1 MKYMLVGGSSGAHL
15 KVRPNPQP
23 AWLQEKSWHKI
34 QEIEQELPDV
44 FHGLADSFAS
54 SKTASV
60 WKKVFESTLPESEK
74 YPEQYGDLSAFN
86 KFYII
91 QALRPDRLIAYSR
104 IYVSQTLGP
113 EYIQPQ
119 TFNLEKSFKDS
130 TNLKPILFLLND
142 MADPMQD
149 LMTFADSMRMGRKI
163 QVLSLGRGIEKT
175 AITLIDQFVERGN
188 WAVLQNCHLSV
199 KFLKMLEVKL
209 EELQQ
214 DPGQVHR
221 DFRLFLTSQP
231 TGEFPVNVLQNSV
244 KVSVE
249 NPNNLKANLLRV
261 WENNITDKQL

>member
-23 AWLQEKSWHKI
+23 AWLQEKSWYKI

-44 FHGLADSFAS
+44 FNGLADSFAS

-60 WKKVFESTLPESEK
+60 WKKVFESTLPETEK
-74 YPEQYGDLSAFN
+74 YPEQYGNLSAFN

-104 IYVSQTLGP
+104 IYVNQTLGP

-163 QVLSLGRGIEKT
+163 
-175 AITLIDQFVERGN
+175 
-188 WAVLQNCHLSV
+188 
-199 KFLKMLEVKL
+199 
-209 EELQQ
+209 
-214 DPGQVHR
+214 
-221 DFRLFLTSQP
+221 
-231 TGEFPVNVLQNSV
+231 
-244 KVSVE
+244 
-249 NPNNLKANLLRV
+249 
-261 WENNITDKQL
+261 